1 MNNTTENNTSKTDII
16 ETNKKHGKIFTMENI
31 LCLFII
37 VCPILDVASF
47 LFRNY
52 FNTFF
57 SISTILRP
65 IIPIIAIMY
74 IFFKDKIKP
83 QMIIVAM
90 VYVVYAI
97 CHMYIFHVLKSG
109 CSYGNEL
116 RELQYLV
123 NYTFMIINLFIYI
136 YFFAVK
142 NRENEIKE
150 QDKGRTVNKLKTSI
164 LISLTLYIVF
174 MYLALIT
181 GTSSFTYGEAKIGYK
196 GWFESGNSI
205 GTIMILSLFIILPMI
220 GKKNNVA
227 IRIWAFMVTVLVGA
241 YLTTLLGTRTGLL
254 GFALAI
260 VAYAGL
266 SFIHGLLHNKSV
278 NKKIIIA
285 VVIAFIIIGVAVA
298 IFGSKTIDRR
308 KQLQNR
314 ESEIYDDMIGQ
325 NSHVTGDI
333 LSLVKQI
340 KSGTLD
346 ENYMSEDMQKTIMDL
361 YNTANEKQ
369 IPYTNMRTLQF
380 IYHSTLVKNQNS
392 IPMLLFG
399 NGYMTHFYEMIFEME
414 VPAFLYNFGVIGFFL
429 YFMPFLAIAVYGA
442 YTVIKH
448 IKEVSV
454 EFVMVVAGL
463 WLAIIISFLSGY
475 TFFNSST
482 MMIIIVLT
490 TLLINGIK
498 DLEYEEMKIYT
509 RKDIV

>member
-1 MNNTTENNTSKTDII
+1 MDNTTENNTSKTNII

-31 LCLFII
+31 LCFFII

-65 IIPIIAIMY
+65 IIPIIAIVY

-83 QMIIVAM
+83 QITIVAII
-90 VYVVYAI
+90 YGVYAI
-97 CHMYIFHVLKSG
+97 CHMYIFHVLKTG

-136 YFFAVK
+136 YFFAMK
-142 NRENEIKE
+142 NREVEIKDG
-150 QDKGRTVNKLKTSI
+150 DKGKSANKLKTSV
-164 LISLTLYIVF
+164 LIALTLYVTF

-205 GTIMILSLFIILPMI
+205 GTIMILSLFMVLPMV
-220 GKKNNVA
+220 GKKNNIA
-227 IRIWAFMVTVLVGA
+227 IRTWAFMVTVLAGA

-260 VAYAGL
+260 VAYAGF
-266 SFIHGLLHNKSV
+266 SFLHGLLHNKNV

-285 VVIAFIIIGVAVA
+285 AVIAFIVMGIAVA
-298 IFGSKTIDRR
+298 IFGSKTIERR

-333 LSLVKQI
+333 LNLVKQI
-340 KSGTLD
+340 KSGALD
-346 ENYMSEDMQKTIMDL
+346 ENYMSEDMQKTIIDL

-369 IPYTNMRTLQF
+369 IPYTNMRALQF
-380 IYHSTLVKNQNS
+380 IYHSTLIKNQNS

-454 EFVMVVAGL
+454 EFVMIVLGL
-463 WLAIIISFLSGY
+463 WLAIITSFLSGY

-482 MMIIIVLT
+482 MMIIIVLA

>member
-414 VPAFLYNFGVIGFFL
+414 VPAFLYNFGIIGFFL
-429 YFMPFLAIAVYGA
+429 YFMPFLFVALYGV
-442 YTVIKH
+442 YTVIKN
-448 IKEVSV
+448 IKKVTV
-454 EFVMVVAGL
+454 EFAMLVYGL
-463 WLAIIISFLSGY
+463 WLEIIVSFLSGY

-482 MMIIIVLT
+482 MMIIIVLSALT
-490 TLLINGIK
+490 INGIK
-498 DLEYEEMKIYT
+498 DVEDEKMKIYN
-509 RKDIV
+509 RKDVI

>member
-482 MMIIIVLT
+482 MMIIIVLA

-498 DLEYEEMKIYT
+498 DLEDEEMKIYT